1 MNRLLAGQETGD
13 SRLLAVLKLA
23 QSCDYEAGHSHQ
35 VTRLALRLF
44 DELQALHGLGTEERF
59 WLECGALLHDIG
71 WIEGQQ
77 AHHKTAL
84 RIILDAPQLP
94 FDRRERLI
102 IGSVA
107 RYHRKALPDEKH
119 DHYAALEPADRR
131 IAGILA
137 AMLRVADG
145 LDRTHQDVVQ
155 DLSCEVS
162 SQQIVVRCVVQRPA
176 EGERLEALDKG
187 QLLERVLNRRLVI
200 EWQML

>member
-1 MNRLLAGQETGD
+1 MNLFLAESAQD
-13 SRLLAVLKLA
+13 SRLQAVLQLA
-23 QSCDYEAGHSHQ
+23 SSCDYEIGHSHQ

-44 DELQALHGLGTEERF
+44 DELQALHGLGAEERF

-77 AHHKTAL
+77 AHHKTSL
-84 RIILDAPQLP
+84 RIILDTPLLP

-119 DHYAALEPADRR
+119 DHYAALEPAQRR
-131 IAGILA
+131 VAAILA
-137 AMLRVADG
+137 ALLRVADG
-145 LDRTHQDVVQ
+145 LDRTHQNVVQ

-162 SQQIVVRCVVQRPA
+162 SQQIVVRCAVRRPA
-176 EGERLEALDKG
+176 EDERMEALDKG
-187 QLLERVLNRRLVI
+187 RLLEQIFDRRLII
-200 EWQML
+200 EWWL